1 MSPSCPDLTIDS
13 CGCMVRAPRSR
24 LARSPR
30 GKEPIMATRTVFYS
44 FHYQED
50 AWRVQQICKINALEG
65 QPILNSQDWEAVKR
79 RGDQAIMNWINQ
91 QMAYKRAVVVLVGE
105 KTASRPWV
113 QYEIK
118 KAWREKKPLVGIRIH
133 GLSDNYGNTTSPG
146 ANPFQ
151 QVLGYNH
158 NHIQLHDPTAYS
170 SHGRIDTKQTHAN
183 IANNIQHWVDSTV
196 TRR

>member
-1 MSPSCPDLTIDS
+1 
-13 CGCMVRAPRSR
+13 
-24 LARSPR
+24 
-30 GKEPIMATRTVFYS
+30 MATRTVFYS

-50 AWRVQQICKINALEG
+50 AWRVQQIRQINALEG

-79 RGDQAIMNWINQ
+79 QGNQAIMNWIDQ
-91 QMAYKRAVVVLVGE
+91 QMAYKRAVVVLVGG

-118 KAWREKKPLVGIRIH
+118 KSWREKKPLVGIRIH

-151 QVLGYNH
+151 QVLGYN
-158 NHIQLHDPTAYS
+158 NIQLHDPTVYS
-170 SHGRIDTKQTHAN
+170 SYGRIDTKQTHIN
-183 IANNIQHWVDSTV
+183 IANNIQRWVDSAV

>member
-1 MSPSCPDLTIDS
+1 
-13 CGCMVRAPRSR
+13 
-24 LARSPR
+24 
-30 GKEPIMATRTVFYS
+30 MATRTVFYS

-105 KTASRPWV
+105 KTAGRPWV
-113 QYEIK
+113 HYEIK
-118 KAWREKKPLVGIRIH
+118 KAWKEKRPLVGIRIH
-133 GLSDNYGNTTSPG
+133 GLSDMHGNTTPPG

-151 QVLGYNH
+151 QVLGYSP
-158 NHIQLHDPTAYS
+158 IQLHDPTVYIS
-170 SHGRIDTKQTHAN
+170 YGRIDTKKTHAN
-183 IANNIQHWVDSTV
+183 IASNIQYWVDSAV